1 VREETAGGD
10 DGDECGPRLQ
20 WTACYAMFVYVCPRK
35 SGSESCQKCVRY
47 PPKLWSNTVI
57 YGDTP
62 MHIVVAE
69 SR

>member
-47 PPKLWSNTVI
+47 PPDSGQT
-57 YGDTP
+57 
-62 MHIVVAE
+62 
-69 SR
+69 R